1 MDRAGHLRHCTFVLM
16 REDNRFPAFHVARHL
31 RLHFRVGPHA
41 VFGQHADML
50 AQPVRLDGDVALQR
64 LGDLVHVQRGRFVV
78 GQQLARE
85 GEAEGLPAADPHRR
99 QAEGLVGH
107 PEAVPGLVVLQR
119 RNPKKPVF
127 DFRAHFCHSAPM
139 ETHAF
144 GFRLRANAPEGQK
157 RFPISWGAMP
167 QPFLVH
173 DVAVAGPATHAL
185 VIGVGDYP
193 HLNGGSEKRT
203 EQHDGMEQLTSPP
216 ISARLFASWLMS
228 GSSVTRQSRWPV
240 SRCCFRKPTRP
251 VCRPHEPGQEI

>member
-119 RNPKKPVF
+119 RNPKSPCLTSGPTFV
-127 DFRAHFCHSAPM
+127 
-139 ETHAF
+139 T
-144 GFRLRANAPEGQK
+144 LRQ
-157 RFPISWGAMP
+157 W
-167 QPFLVH
+167 
-173 DVAVAGPATHAL
+173 
-185 VIGVGDYP
+185 
-193 HLNGGSEKRT
+193 KRT
-203 EQHDGMEQLTSPP
+203 LSASDSGPTPRRAKSDFLSVGGNAATFLSP
-216 ISARLFASWLMS
+216 
-228 GSSVTRQSRWPV
+228 
-240 SRCCFRKPTRP
+240 
-251 VCRPHEPGQEI
+251 